1 MLHCFHGLCLQLLE
15 YLGVVIYEALDWG
28 LDSQAERELSDP
40 LEKVLCLM
48 LQLDDEAMKPAVTL
62 QDVIKVSF
70 FTLS

>member
-1 MLHCFHGLCLQLLE
+1 M
-15 YLGVVIYEALDWG
+15 VIYEALDWG

-62 QDVIKVSF
+62 QDVIKVFF
-70 FTLS
+70 FTLSKYSSFRGANGVMC